1 MKGNGYWLAI
11 ASALGVYLAP
21 VSYSW
26 IGGIVGLG
34 GLIFI
39 RSANR
44 PLLFV
49 SCVLFITCSTSVSFK
64 SPNPP
69 DLHSSSTQLSG
80 IVKGNPTFAKEYT
93 SFIFEDHQT
102 KQKWNAFLFSPLDH
116 RSVQI
121 GSKCSLSGKVE
132 RHPFSRNPGEFN
144 YETFMLLKGI
154 RGTIIVDVSQLHCQG
169 GSWYKELFSKRKEAL
184 DNLDQNLSPLTSS
197 WVSALV
203 FGEDRDLPD
212 ETIDLFQRWGLSH
225 LLAISGLH
233 VGLCIAL
240 FSYLTLRF
248 SLLTKRKLIICLLF
262 LLPIYIIFAGGAPSV
277 IRAVCMAEAAMLLSL
292 LKQKWP
298 MTDIISYLFCSIL
311 ILKPSLVHQLGF
323 QFSFIV
329 TFGILVS
336 KKWISLSVHPIDSLL
351 RISLLC
357 QLVVLPL
364 QLQSFYFFN
373 PLSLLA
379 NLLFVPLMSI
389 FVLPVCFIIL
399 VGVYILPSSLLNQLD
414 TVFQKS
420 LELCFLPLRGM
431 DKFAVEWVIGQMSF
445 VSILLFVFAFVWMM
459 KRWELGKKRKSF
471 LWGVVLSFILI
482 AEASVPF
489 LFSPGRVT
497 MLDIGQGDCFIIEW
511 PNRNHVMMIDA
522 AGVLEGGEDE
532 TFTRIIQPYLHERG
546 ITKVNT
552 LLLTHADQDHIGAA
566 EEVITRFS
574 VDTLITSSFFR
585 GDLQIIEE
593 KWKKVSSG
601 DRFVIEETVFDVLY
615 PIKESEDKNDNS
627 LVISFK
633 LGGLVWMF
641 TGDVGKNGEE
651 NISSL
656 SYELDAD
663 VLKVAHHGSD
673 TSTGEQWLDA
683 VTPRVALI
691 SAGLN
696 NRYGHPH
703 EQVMNRLNQQDVQ
716 IIRTDQKGA
725 VIYQFSGETGTFYSH
740 LP

>member
-21 VSYSW
+21 ISYSW
-26 IGGIVGLG
+26 LG
-34 GLIFI
+34 GFLVLGGVIIFRPAK
-39 RSANR
+39 RS
-44 PLLFV
+44 LLLA
-49 SCVLFITCSTSVSFK
+49 SGVLFIVCSTTDSFKPLSSPTFSTSVVQI
-64 SPNPP
+64 N
-69 DLHSSSTQLSG
+69 G
-80 IVKGNPTFAKEYT
+80 VVKEDPTFTSDYT
-93 SFIFEDHQT
+93 SFIFEHDQT
-102 KQKWNAFLFSPLDH
+102 KQKWNTFLFASLDH

-121 GSKCSLSGKVE
+121 GSKCSLSGEVE
-132 RHPFSRNPGEFN
+132 RHPFARNPGEFD
-144 YETFMLLKGI
+144 YEAFMLHKGV
-154 RGTIIVDVSQLHCQG
+154 RGTIIVDPSQLHCQG

-184 DNLDQNLSPLTSS
+184 DNLDQNLSPFTSS
-197 WVSALV
+197 WVKALV
-203 FGEDRDLPD
+203 FGEDRDLSE

-262 LLPIYIIFAGGAPSV
+262 LLPIYILFAGGAPSV

-292 LKQKWP
+292 MKKRWP

-311 ILKPSLVHQLGF
+311 IFKPSLIHQLGF

-357 QLVVLPL
+357 QLIVLPL

-399 VGVYILPSSLLNQLD
+399 AGVNILPPSLLQPLD
-414 TVFQKS
+414 AVFQKS
-420 LELCFLPLRGM
+420 LEICFLTLRGM
-431 DKFAVEWVIGQMSF
+431 DEFDVEWVTGQMSI
-445 VSILLFVFAFVWMM
+445 VSILLFVIAFVWMM
-459 KRWELGKKRKSF
+459 KRWEGGKQRQSF
-471 LWGVVLSFILI
+471 LWGVGLSFILI

-511 PNRNHVMMIDA
+511 PNQQHVMMIDA
-522 AGVLEGGEDE
+522 AGVLEEGEDD
-532 TFTRIIQPYLHERG
+532 TFTRIIEPYLHQRG
-546 ITKVNT
+546 IKKVDT

-566 EEVITRFS
+566 EEVLTSFS
-574 VDTLITSSFFR
+574 VDTLITSPFFK
-585 GDLQIIEE
+585 GDLPIKEE
-593 KWKKVSSG
+593 KWKKVSNG
-601 DRFVIEETVFDVLY
+601 DRFVIEETVFDILY
-615 PIKESEDKNDNS
+615 PIQESEDKNDNS
-627 LVISFK
+627 LVMSFT
-633 LGGLVWMF
+633 LGGMAWMF
-641 TGDVGKNGEE
+641 TGDVGKEGEE
-651 NISSL
+651 DISSL
-656 SYELDAD
+656 ADELDVD

-673 TSTGEQWLDA
+673 TSTGAQWLDT
-683 VTPRVALI
+683 VTPKVALI

-703 EQVMNRLNQQDVQ
+703 EQVIERLNKEGVK

-725 VIYQFSGETGTFYSH
+725 VIYQFSGGTGTFYSH